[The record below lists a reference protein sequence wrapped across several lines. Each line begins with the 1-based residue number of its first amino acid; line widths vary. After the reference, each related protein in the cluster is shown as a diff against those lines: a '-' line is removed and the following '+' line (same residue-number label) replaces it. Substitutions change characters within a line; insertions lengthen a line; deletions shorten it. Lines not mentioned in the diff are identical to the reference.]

1 MFYGWWIV
9 ASVFVAQFFV
19 VGFFSYA
26 FPLIVVPVKES
37 FGATTVEI
45 NMAMTT
51 SAVAGIVLPPIVGPL
66 VDRWSAR
73 KLMIIGALMFSSSLM
88 LLSFSQSIAQ
98 FVLIFAVIFAPANT
112 LLGPVTGSALVSR
125 WFAASRGKALGVA
138 ATGTSVGGVILPF
151 LVADWLVA
159 WGWRSSL
166 QILAGMVVLFI
177 LPMLFFALRDHP
189 ADAGVEAE
197 GQGVQ
202 AAGAVEEADTGTLWS
217 NTEILRSRAYWI
229 IGACFGL
236 LFMAYMGLLGNMGLY
251 IEGRGMDATFTG
263 SLIALIAVFGFLGKL
278 GLGAASDWIGL
289 RSGLWIALGLAVS
302 GIGLFS
308 LEPGSSTL
316 VAAACLL
323 GLAAG
328 GMLPVWG
335 GMVATAFGTANF
347 GRAMGLMSP
356 LIALL
361 VMPGFLIAG
370 WSDDTTGSFVLAFRI
385 FMVGIAVASVLLLGL
400 DLKSEPAEAGGSEG
414 T

>member
-9 ASVFVAQFFV
+9 ASVFVAQFFI

-26 FPLIVVPVKES
+26 FPLILVSVKES
-37 FGATTVEI
+37 FAATTVEI

-51 SAVAGIVLPPIVGPL
+51 STVAGIFLPPIVGPL

-73 KLMIIGALMFSSSLM
+73 KLMIIGALMFASSLV
-88 LLSFSQSIAQ
+88 LLSFSQSVAQ
-98 FVLIFAVIFAPANT
+98 FVLIFAVFLAPANI

-125 WFAASRGKALGVA
+125 WFVASRGRALGVA

-151 LVADWLVA
+151 LVADWLVD
-159 WGWRSSL
+159 WGWRPSL
-166 QILAGMVVLFI
+166 QILAGLVVLFI
-177 LPMLFFALRDHP
+177 LPMLFLALRDHP

-202 AAGAVEEADTGTLWS
+202 DADVAAEADTGALWS
-217 NTEILRSRAYWI
+217 NAEILRSRAFWV
-229 IGACFGL
+229 IGACLGL
-236 LFMAYMGLLGNMGLY
+236 LFTAYMGLLGNMGLY
-251 IEGRGMDATFTG
+251 LEGRGMDVAFTG
-263 SLIALIAVFGFLGKL
+263 TLISLVAFSGFLGKI
-278 GLGAASDWIGL
+278 GLGAASDRIGL
-289 RSGLWIALGLAVS
+289 RSGLWIALGLAGA

-308 LEPGSSTL
+308 MEPGSSML
-316 VAAACLL
+316 VVAACLL
-323 GLAAG
+323 GLASG

-335 GMVATAFGTANF
+335 GMVAAAFGTANF

-370 WSDDTTGSFVLAFRI
+370 WSDDTTGSFVLALRI
-385 FMVGIAVASVLLLGL
+385 FMAEIAVASVLLLGL
-400 DLKSEPAEAGGSEG
+400 NLKSEPAVADGD
-414 T
+414 

>member
-9 ASVFVAQFFV
+9 ASVFVAQFFI

-37 FGATTVEI
+37 FSATTVEI
-45 NMAMTT
+45 NLAMTT
-51 SAVAGIVLPPIVGPL
+51 STVAGILLPPIVGPL

-73 KLMIIGALMFSSSLM
+73 KLMIIGALMFASSLM
-88 LLSFSQSIAQ
+88 LLSYAQNVEQ
-98 FVLIFAVIFAPANT
+98 FVLIFALFLAPANV

-125 WFAASRGKALGVA
+125 WFVASRGKALGVA

-151 LVADWLVA
+151 LVSGWLVD
-159 WGWRSSL
+159 WGWRPSL

-177 LPMLFFALRDHP
+177 LPMLFWALRDHP

-197 GQGVQ
+197 GQGVPDSE
-202 AAGAVEEADTGTLWS
+202 AVAEVETGALWS
-217 NTEILRSRAYWI
+217 NAEILRSRAFWV
-229 IGACFGL
+229 IGVCLGL
-236 LFMAYMGLLGNMGLY
+236 LFTAYMGLLGNMGLY
-251 IEGRGMDATFTG
+251 VEGRGMDAAFTG
-263 SLIALIAVFGFLGKL
+263 TLLSLIALFGFLGKI

-289 RSGLWIALGLAVS
+289 RLGLWISLALAGV

-308 LEPGSSTL
+308 VEPGSNAL
-316 VAAACLL
+316 VGAACLL

-335 GMVATAFGTANF
+335 GMVAKAFGTANF

-361 VMPGFLIAG
+361 VMPAFLSAG
-370 WSDDTTGSFVLAFRI
+370 WSDDTTGSFVLALRI
-385 FMVGIAVASVLLLGL
+385 FMAEIAVASVLLLGL
-400 DLKSEPAEAGGSEG
+400 NPESESVVTKRA
-414 T
+414 